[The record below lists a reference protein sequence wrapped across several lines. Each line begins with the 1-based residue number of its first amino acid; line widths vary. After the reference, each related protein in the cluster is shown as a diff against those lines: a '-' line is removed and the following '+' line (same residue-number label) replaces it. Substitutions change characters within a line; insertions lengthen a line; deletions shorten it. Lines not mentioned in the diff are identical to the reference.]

1 MRIVQFLK
9 DMFGS
14 KNTIDI
20 TEQINSECTVLAVKA
35 FSIEMAINLIS
46 GLIAKSEFKTF
57 INGRETKG
65 NEYYL
70 WNYAPNNNQNATEF
84 IDRLVHKLLL
94 ENEVLIVQSDDGQLL
109 IADSYGHDE
118 YALYNDKFTNVTVK
132 EYTFSRTFYM
142 SDVIYIKLHDNNITE
157 YLNNLA
163 DGYTELMNMAVEK
176 YKREGGRKG
185 IIHLDAIKKGDE
197 ETAKRIKKLFET
209 DFKEYFTGENAVLP
223 LHKGEEYVEQN
234 SSGNQKTTSGMQNII
249 NLLDR
254 ELETVARAYKIPP
267 AILKGNI
274 ADVGQST
281 DNLLTFC
288 IDPLVNL
295 IQTAINKSKY
305 GKEVLKGS
313 FVRIDTT
320 SIKHI
325 DVFSIADKIDKLI
338 SDGVY
343 SVNEIRE
350 KINDTLLNTDW
361 SNKHYMTKNYTEIDK
376 LDDEN
381 LKGGGE

>member
-1 MRIVQFLK
+1 MKIVQFLK

-14 KNTIDI
+14 KNSINI
-20 TEQINSECTVLAVKA
+20 TEKINSGSTVLAVKA

-57 INGRETKG
+57 VNGKETKG

-70 WNYAPNNNQNATEF
+70 WNYAPNNNQNSTEF
-84 IDRLVHKLLL
+84 IDKLVHKLLL
-94 ENEVLIVQSDDGQLL
+94 ENEVLIIQSNDGQLL
-109 IADSYGHDE
+109 IADNYNHE
-118 YALYNDKFTNVTVK
+118 EFALYDDKFTDVTVK
-132 EYTFSRTFYM
+132 DYTFNRVFYM

-163 DGYTELMNMAVEK
+163 DGYTDLMNMAIDK

-185 IIHLDAIKKGDE
+185 TIHLDTIKKGDKD
-197 ETAKRIKKLFET
+197 TADRIKKLFDS
-209 DFKEYFTGENAVLP
+209 DFEQYFKAENAVLP

-234 SSGNQKTTSGMQNII
+234 SSSNQKTTSGMQNII

-361 SNKHYMTKNYTEIDK
+361 SDKHYMTKNYTEIDK
-376 LDDEN
+376 LDDA
-381 LKGGGE
+381 GGGDNNE

>member
-9 DMFGS
+9 DMFGTKS
-14 KNTIDI
+14 TIDI

-46 GLIAKSEFKTF
+46 GLIAKSEFRTF
-57 INGRETKG
+57 INNKETKG

-70 WNYAPNNNQNATEF
+70 WNVAPNRNQNSTEF
-84 IDRLVHKLLL
+84 IDKLVHKLLL
-94 ENEVLIVQSDDGQLL
+94 ENEVLIVESDDGQLL
-109 IADSYGHDE
+109 IADSFGHE
-118 YALYNDKFTNVTVK
+118 EFALYDDKFTSVTVRD
-132 EYTFSRTFYM
+132 YTFNRTFYM
-142 SDVIYIKLHDNNITE
+142 SDVIYIKLHDNNMTAI
-157 YLNNLA
+157 LNELA
-163 DGYTELMNMAVEK
+163 NGYTELMNMAIDK

-185 IIHLDAIKKGDE
+185 TINMDTIKKGDE
-197 ETAKRIKKLFET
+197 KAQARIQKLFEK
-209 DFKEYFTGENAVLP
+209 DFKEYFKAENAVLP
-223 LHKGEEYVEQN
+223 LYKGEEYTEQN

-249 NLLDR
+249 ALLDR
-254 ELETVARAYKIPP
+254 ELESVARAYKIPP

-274 ADVGQST
+274 ADVEQST

-361 SNKHYMTKNYTEIDK
+361 SDKHYMTKNYTEIDK
-376 LDDEN
+376 LDDA
-381 LKGGGE
+381 GGGDNNE